1 MLRIIAGACALI
13 LPVLGAGLAGAQP
26 LDSGAPLPT
35 EATFGPAPE
44 YVVPVSIPDIDDAVF
59 EPYGGLH
66 YLVVDDQY
74 DARGDEP
81 AMYSRSVIA
90 ALNVTGIEQ
99 MANFELSF
107 DPGYQRLVI
116 NHIRVTRDGVT
127 EDRHEAAQVEF
138 ARHESDSTRLIFN
151 GEATALVRIDDIRV
165 GDVLDYAYTI
175 YGENPSY
182 AGEHFR
188 RFGLNWGIPVEQRS
202 LRALFNRGEARIVD
216 ANTDDVDII
225 RERHGGEEEIRLDP
239 VGRSAING
247 ETGAPN
253 WYEQFPTLRIS
264 TFADWQAVADWAR
277 PLYAFDTAPEVQA
290 LADRFRSEHDT
301 PEEQLVAALRFVQN
315 EVRYLALA
323 YGEGSYVPAPPE
335 ATLASRYGDCKAKTV
350 LLVALARA
358 LGFQADGALV
368 SLGYGHGLDMREPS
382 PGGFDHIIVRVRH
395 DGEDYWLDPTVSH
408 QGGTLDN
415 LVQASYGY
423 ALPLGEDDDG
433 LIAMPE
439 PATDGEPTIDIYEML
454 DISGG
459 RNAPAYMVA
468 RTTFTGAEADANR
481 ARIADQGRIGLQ
493 RAYLDFYNRY
503 FGEVAY
509 LEPLQI
515 EDDLNANRMVINEH
529 VELTNPY
536 EDGDTVNGYTIS
548 YLAHGMSNVVVQNAE
563 RRRTT
568 PLAVAFPV
576 NVRQIVDLRLT
587 GGGAGWELENQDVQ
601 IDNDAFHYR
610 YQSWH
615 QGAGYR
621 MQFRLRAL
629 GRSVGPDAAPEVLRE
644 HQDMQN
650 ASYYAFDMSEP
661 LPDEA
666 AAPETTPVTK
676 TRH

>member
-1 MLRIIAGACALI
+1 MLRMIAGAFALI
-13 LPVLGAGLAGAQP
+13 LPVLSAGLAGAQP
-26 LDSGAPLPT
+26 SDTGAPLPT
-35 EATFGPAPE
+35 EATFGAAPD
-44 YVVPVSIPDIDDAVF
+44 YVIPVSIPDIDNAVF
-59 EPYGGLH
+59 EPYGGRH
-66 YLVVDDQY
+66 YLVVDNQY
-74 DARGDEP
+74 DARGDTP

-90 ALNVTGIEQ
+90 ALNVTGVED
-99 MANFELSF
+99 MANFEVSF
-107 DPGYQRLVI
+107 DPAYQHLVI
-116 NHIRVTRDGVT
+116 NHIRVMRDGVT
-127 EDRHEAAQVEF
+127 EDRQQAVQVEF

-151 GEATALVRIDDIRV
+151 GEATALVRVNDIRV
-165 GDVLDYAYTI
+165 GDILDYAYTI

-182 AGEHFR
+182 EGEHFR

-202 LRALFNRGEARIVD
+202 LRALLNRGEARVVE
-216 ANTDDVDII
+216 ADVDDAEII
-225 RERHGGEEEIRLDP
+225 RERHGREEEIRLDP
-239 VGRSAING
+239 IGRAAING
-247 ETGAPN
+247 ETGAPG
-253 WYEQFPTLRIS
+253 WYEQYPTLRIS

-277 PLYAFDTAPEVQA
+277 PLYAFEATPDVQA
-290 LADRFRSEHDT
+290 LADRFRAEHET
-301 PEEQLVAALRFVQN
+301 PEDQLVAALRFVQN

-323 YGEGSYVPAPPE
+323 YGEGSYVPAPPD

-368 SLGYGHGLDMREPS
+368 SLSYGHGLDTREPS

-408 QGGTLDN
+408 QGGTLNN

-433 LIAMPE
+433 LVAMPE
-439 PATDGEPTIDIYEML
+439 PVTDGEPTVDIYEML

-459 RNAPAYMVA
+459 RNAPAYMIA
-468 RTTFTGAEADANR
+468 RTIFTGADADANR

-493 RAYLDFYNRY
+493 RNYLDFYNRY

-509 LEPLQI
+509 VEPLQV
-515 EDDLNANRMVINEH
+515 EDDIDANRMVINEH

-536 EDGDTVNGYTIS
+536 EDGDTVNSYSIA
-548 YLAHGMSNVVVQNAE
+548 YLAHGMSNIVVQNAE
-563 RRRTT
+563 RRRTA
-568 PLAVAFPV
+568 PLAVSFPV

-587 GGGAGWELENQDVQ
+587 GGGAGWELENKDVQ
-601 IDNDAFHYR
+601 IDNEAFNYR

-621 MQFRLRAL
+621 MQFRLRSL
-629 GRSVGPDAAPEVLRE
+629 GRSVGPDAASEALRE
-644 HQDMQN
+644 QQDMQN

-661 LPDEA
+661 VFDDLTE
-666 AAPETTPVTK
+666 PETTPVTK
-676 TRH
+676 TPH